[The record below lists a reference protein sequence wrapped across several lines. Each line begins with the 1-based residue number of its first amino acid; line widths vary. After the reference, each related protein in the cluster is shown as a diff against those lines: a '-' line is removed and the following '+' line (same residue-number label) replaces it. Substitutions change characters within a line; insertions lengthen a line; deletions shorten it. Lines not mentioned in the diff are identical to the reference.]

1 MSYQAVDWV
10 LNFSRSS
17 GSTRLVAVAIASH
30 ADAGGGRSW
39 PSIAAIVME
48 ARVARASVY
57 RALGELERLGELVIT
72 GVDGKGRER
81 TRGGGRGV
89 RNHYRLC
96 CVGQQA
102 ALPFAGAPKGSHRAT
117 KRSHGATAP
126 VHQDAPNSRPEKHL
140 GPPAPRGTVL
150 KPSPNS
156 NSKPGPQKT
165 RPVSPSRVLTAPQR
179 RYADTGCLIDH
190 AERLIRSG
198 PIGFADLRE
207 ELKCLAA
214 SKSID
219 YDGQMVSTAADI
231 GERRARGIPA
241 WPQVRA
247 AGGLR

>member
-10 LNFSRSS
+10 LKFSRSL
-17 GSTRLVAVAIASH
+17 GSTRLIAVAIASH

-39 PSIAAIVME
+39 PSIAAIMAE
-48 ARVARASVY
+48 ARVGRASVY
-57 RALGELERLGELVIT
+57 RALGELERFGELVIT

-81 TRGGGRGV
+81 TRRGGRGV

-102 ALPFAGAPKGSHRAT
+102 ALPFAGEKRSHHAT
-117 KRSHGATAP
+117 KRSHGGTVS
-126 VHQDAPNSRPEKHL
+126 VHQKAPNPAAEKHL
-140 GPPAPRGTVL
+140 GAPALQRTVL
-150 KPSPNS
+150 EPSPKP
-156 NSKPGPQKT
+156 NSKPGPQKS

-179 RYADTGCLIDH
+179 RYADIGRLIEH

-207 ELKCLAA
+207 ELKSLAA

-231 GERRARGIPA
+231 GERRARGMPA